1 MNSVSDTLV
10 SVGLPVRNGADRI
23 GDVVRSVFAQD
34 HPNLELVICDNASTD
49 GTEDV
54 CRELVENHHRIV
66 YHRHP
71 VNVGV
76 LNNYISALRLATGT
90 FFRWVGDDDWL
101 APPCIS
107 RSLAAFA
114 ADDRLVLVTHRMDY
128 LTPEGP
134 ARSGRYDDTAL
145 GSRDPAT
152 RFVALL
158 AVLNETIP
166 LVDPLYSLVRREPVL
181 RIDRR
186 NMLREDEVFAAKLA
200 LTGPWG
206 HVPEVLGR
214 RNLTHATPSALARK
228 LDVPSWQA
236 NCATTLEC
244 REMLR
249 VLAEYDLDSEQRRA
263 ARLAV
268 ARLYARRQ
276 QDLFVRIGRRLFRTV
291 GGSAGHRPTS

>member
-1 MNSVSDTLV
+1 MDRTDTLV

-23 GDVVRSVFAQD
+23 GDAVRSVLAQD
-34 HPNLELVICDNASTD
+34 HENLELVICDNASTD

-54 CRELVENHHRIV
+54 CRDLGAGHRRIV

-71 VNVGV
+71 VDIGV
-76 LNNYISALRLATGT
+76 LNNYISTLRLANGT
-90 FFRWVGDDDWL
+90 FFRWIGDDDRL
-101 APPCIS
+101 EPHCIS

-128 LTPEGP
+128 LTPDGLT
-134 ARSGRYDDTAL
+134 RSTRYDDTAL
-145 GSRDPAT
+145 GSSDPVA
-152 RFVALL
+152 RFTALL
-158 AVLNETIP
+158 AVLTENP
-166 LVDPLYSLVRREPVL
+166 PVVDPLYSLVRREPVL

-206 HVPEVLGR
+206 HVPEVLGQ
-214 RNLTHATPSALARK
+214 RNLTYATPPALARK

-236 NCATTLEC
+236 HCATTLEC

-249 VLAEYDLDSEQRRA
+249 ELDRHDLDSEQRRS

-276 QDLFVRIGRRLFRTV
+276 QDLATRVGRRLARTLH
-291 GGSAGHRPTS
+291 GSAGRIRAS

>member
-1 MNSVSDTLV
+1 MTSASGTLV

-23 GDVVRSVFAQD
+23 EDVVRSVLAQD
-34 HPNLELVICDNASTD
+34 HENLELVICDNASTD
-49 GTEDV
+49 NTEQV
-54 CRELVENHHRIV
+54 CRDLRERHRRIV

-76 LNNYISALRLATGT
+76 LNNYISVLGLATGT

-101 APPCIS
+101 APHCIS

-128 LTPEGP
+128 LTPEGLIRS
-134 ARSGRYDDTAL
+134 ARYNDTAL
-145 GSRDPAT
+145 GSCDPVT
-152 RFVALL
+152 RFAAFLGM
-158 AVLNETIP
+158 LNENVP
-166 LVDPLYSLVRREPVL
+166 LVDPVYSLIRREPAL
-181 RIDRR
+181 RIERR

-200 LTGPWG
+200 LTGPWA

-214 RNLTHATPSALARK
+214 RNLTHATPTALARK

-236 NCATTLEC
+236 HCATTLEC

-249 VLAEYDLDSEQRRA
+249 ALAEHHLDSEQRRA

-268 ARLYARRQ
+268 AGLYVQRQ
-276 QDLFVRIGRRLFRTV
+276 QDLVVRVGRRLARMLGEAT
-291 GGSAGHRPTS
+291 GRRSR